1 MKHTLGL
8 VVCIAQLATANAFFS
23 FNRRAECA
31 KGLYILYARGT
42 GEPQDTGM
50 THGIS
55 VDIAKRIPG
64 SKVVPVVYPATFTA
78 PPYQDSVADGVKNM
92 QEGILQYAKDCPD
105 GKMALL
111 GYSQGAH
118 VTMDSVCGGSG
129 GVFDKV
135 PPIPEEIVKKSI
147 VAMVVFGDP
156 THTPNVTYNTGSSIN
171 SGFFERSNASIE
183 TCERYSSRLISYCDT
198 GDTFCDSG
206 DIPSVH
212 TSYIKLYGDKVIKYV
227 VDRYN
232 SASNNNTS
240 QSSTSMP
247 GSATGTSTDAASST
261 TAATATDNNRAT
273 ATSAGPSSAVDTTT
287 ASAVSSAVS
296 SVATASGTANT
307 TSSPS
312 PSVVHS
318 GSSRLEAVSALR
330 MALIAMGLLVWGMMA
345 QG

>member
-1 MKHTLGL
+1 
-8 VVCIAQLATANAFFS
+8 
-23 FNRRAECA
+23 
-31 KGLYILYARGT
+31 
-42 GEPQDTGM
+42 
-50 THGIS
+50 
-55 VDIAKRIPG
+55 
-64 SKVVPVVYPATFTA
+64 
-78 PPYQDSVADGVKNM
+78 M

-129 GVFDKV
+129 GVFDKA
-135 PPIPEEIVKKSI
+135 PPIPEEIVKKS
-147 VAMVVFGDP
+147 M
-156 THTPNVTYNTGSSIN
+156 
-171 SGFFERSNASIE
+171 
-183 TCERYSSRLISYCDT
+183 
-198 GDTFCDSG
+198 
-206 DIPSVH
+206 
-212 TSYIKLYGDKVIKYV
+212 IKYV